1 MTKVYGTGLYD
12 FRRHRVAEYPVAAE
26 KPVESKPESLVPSSV
41 TLSEIQRDHLTK
53 IAADNWAKTA
63 DSVPKKPFSPDLVSE
78 IYYTELTIKGGR
90 KPVPLQRVMIL
101 EVSQYLENY
110 LWPNFNP
117 ETASFEHVMSM
128 ILMVNEKFRENVAA
142 WICFYERRDMFK
154 AFLERVLRLKESLKA
169 NGATQRKGSIEPWC
183 GAGACMKKWTNI
195 STIIVV
201 FKDNNSKGRSL
212 TIAEKTNYLLFMINA
227 FQSLEDDIVSEKI
240 MRLASLECWH
250 SLSYGRFQMELCLNE
265 NLIKK
270 WRRIAKRAK
279 DAAKRGEIFDPTTM
293 VEANFLRNLIE
304 EFLKVLDSEVFPW
317 KLKNVE
323 DNDLVDGHGSDDA
336 DDACVLYCERFMEF
350 LIDLLSQLP
359 TRRFVRPLV
368 ADVAV
373 ISKCHLSA
381 LYRHEKGKL
390 FAQLVDLLQYYV
402 GFEIDDHKGRQMTD
416 DEVLQ
421 AHYKRLQAFQLLAFK
436 KIPKL
441 RELALANIGA
451 INRRPDLS
459 KKLSVLSSEELR
471 DLVCG
476 KLKLISKN
484 DPWSERVD
492 FLIEVMVSFFEKQQ
506 SQKEAINALPLYPNE
521 QVMWDE
527 SLVPSINYSGEGCL
541 ALPKLNL
548 QFLTLH
554 DYLLRNF
561 NLFRL
566 ESTYEIREDI
576 QEAVPHLLPYINNE
590 GETAF
595 RGWSRMAVPIKEFK
609 IREVKQPNIGEVKP
623 SAVTAEVTFSISSYK
638 AQIRSE
644 WNALKEHDVLFLLSI
659 RPSFEPLSEDEAA
672 NATVPEKLGLQYVRG
687 CEIIEV
693 RDEDGTL
700 MNDFTGRIKRDEWK
714 PPKGELR
721 TVTIALDTAQY
732 HMDVSDIAEK
742 GADDVYGTFNILMRR
757 KPKENNFKAILES
770 IRDLMNETCIVPD
783 WLHDIFLGY
792 GNPSAAQ
799 WTNMPDLL
807 ETVDFKDTFLD
818 AAHVKDCFPNY
829 QVSFINS
836 DGTDNVHPCP
846 PFRVK
851 FPKNLEG
858 KVHALPG
865 NIKSSKDA
873 TSIEDD
879 HPDKV
884 KLLVEAYIPPD
895 PGPYPQDQPKQN
907 SVRFTPTQVGAITS
921 GIQPGLTMVVGPPGT
936 GKTDTAVQI
945 LNVLY
950 HNCPSQRTLIITHS
964 NQALNDVFE
973 KIMERDVPARYLL
986 RLGQGEQELATDLDF
1001 SRQGRVNAMLVRR
1014 LELLSE
1020 VEHLARSLQ
1029 LPEDVAYTCETAGY
1043 FWLLQVYSRWEQFL
1057 AACAKNQEK
1066 PSFVQDSFPFKEF
1079 FSNTPKPL
1087 FTGQSFENDMRAA
1100 KGCFRHLKT
1109 MFQELEECR
1118 AFELLKSTVDR
1129 SNYLMTKQAKIVA
1142 MTCTHAALKRKDFL
1156 NLGFKYDN
1164 LLMEESAQILEIE
1177 TFIPMLL
1184 QRQEDGYARLKRCI
1198 LIGDHHQLPPVVK
1211 NMAFQKYSHMDQ
1223 SLFTRFVRLGIPYIE
1238 LNAQGRARPSLAR
1251 LYNWRYK
1258 DLGDLPYVRE
1268 NDIFCRANAGFSYDY
1283 QLVDVPDYRGRGESA
1298 PSPWFYQNEGEAEYI
1313 VSVYM
1318 YMRLLGY
1325 PANKI
1330 SILTTYNGQ
1339 KLLIRDVINRRC
1351 VPYDFIGPPHKVTT
1365 VDKFQGQQN
1374 DFILLS
1380 LVRTRFV
1387 GHLRDVRRL
1396 VVAMSRARL
1405 GLYVFCRRSLFE
1417 QCYELQPTFQL
1428 LLQRPDHLALNLI
1441 EATPFTDRHV
1451 DDTGPAQF
1459 VSGVDEMADIVNYKM
1474 HQVYQ
1479 AQVMS
1484 HQLNQLSAYPAH
1496 ASMEIDTSE
1505 ENGLENAETMDI
1517 NLRASVN
1524 GGDGDM
1530 VLPNGG
1536 NSNDDS
1542 RELSKEM
1549 ASLPCS
1555 LAFEN
1560 TSRDDSPAVA
1570 LASMFKLST
1579 FYRCSFFG
1587 YQDKL
1592 ATDSVTYREF
1602 QKQGSGASTSGRV
1615 EGYKTISEL
1624 NEVRSFTIT
1633 KFFPGDE
1640 WLRETSI
1647 PYASGF
1653 MSFAHPVLSP
1663 TLCIEIEGMMLSIVV
1678 FSALVDGHLSTTFL
1692 NLLSKEM
1699 ASLPCSSAFENTSRD
1714 DSPAVAL
1721 ASLSDLSTFYRCTF
1735 FGYQDK
1741 LTTDSATYREFRKQ
1755 GSGASTSGR
1764 VEGYKAISELNEVRS
1779 FTITKFIPGD
1789 EWLRETSIPYASG
1802 FMSWEARTTDSVT
1815 YREFRKQGSRASTS
1829 GRVEECKAISEL
1841 NEVRS
1846 FTITEFI
1853 PDDEWLREIRIPYA
1867 SGFMSFAHPV
1877 LCPTLC
1883 IEIEGM
1889 MLSIVVFSALVDGHL
1904 STAFV
1909 NLVSDC

>member
-1 MTKVYGTGLYD
+1 MTKIYGTGVYD
-12 FRRHRVAEYPVAAE
+12 FRRHRVAEYPETVDVSQ
-26 KPVESKPESLVPSSV
+26 PHESNKGPNLSGSI
-41 TLSEIQRDHLTK
+41 TFSEIQRDRLTK
-53 IAADNWAKTA
+53 IAAANWAVNA
-63 DSVPKKPFSPDLVSE
+63 DSGLKKPFSGELVKE
-78 IYYTELTIKGGR
+78 IYYSELKVKGGR
-90 KPVPLQRVMIL
+90 MPVPLQRVMVL

-110 LWPNFNP
+110 LWPNFDP

-128 ILMVNEKFRENVAA
+128 ILMVNEKFRENMAA
-142 WICFYERRDMFK
+142 WICFYNRKEMFK
-154 AFLERVLRLKESLKA
+154 AFIERVLRLKE
-169 NGATQRKGSIEPWC
+169 
-183 GAGACMKKWTNI
+183 
-195 STIIVV
+195 
-201 FKDNNSKGRSL
+201 GRVL
-212 TIAEKTNYLLFMINA
+212 TVAEKTNYLLFMINA
-227 FQSLEDDIVSEKI
+227 FQSLEDEIVSEKI

-265 NLIKK
+265 SLIKK

-279 DAAKRGEIFDPTTM
+279 DAAKRGEPFDPTTM
-293 VEANFLRNLIE
+293 VEARFLRNLIE
-304 EFLKVLDSEVFPW
+304 EFLEVLVSEVFPT
-317 KLKNVE
+317 KQRNDK
-323 DNDLVDGHGSDDA
+323 DNELVDITGMNEGDGASI
-336 DDACVLYCERFMEF
+336 LYCERFMEF

-359 TRRFVRPLV
+359 TRRLVRPLV

-373 ISKCHLSA
+373 VSKCHLST
-381 LYRHEKGKL
+381 LYKHEQGKL
-390 FAQLVDLLQYYV
+390 FAQLVDLLQYYE
-402 GFEIDDHKGRQMTD
+402 GFEIDDQKGRQMTD

-421 AHYKRLQAFQLLAFK
+421 AHYKRLQAFQVFAFK

-451 INRRPDLS
+451 IDRRANLA
-459 KKLSVLSSEELR
+459 KKLSVLSPEELR

-476 KLKLISKN
+476 KLKLISKD

-492 FLIEVMVSFFEKQQ
+492 FLIEVMVSFFEKHQ
-506 SQKEAINALPLYPNE
+506 SQREAINALPLYPNE
-521 QVMWDE
+521 QIMWDE

-576 QEAVPHLLPYINNE
+576 QEAVPHLLACINNE

-609 IREVKQPNIGEVKP
+609 ITEVKQPNIGEVKP

-659 RPSFEPLSEDEAA
+659 RPSFTPLSAEEAA
-672 NATVPEKLGLQYVRG
+672 NASVLQRLGLQYVRG
-687 CEIIEV
+687 CEIVEI
-693 RDEDGTL
+693 RDEERTL

-732 HMDVSDIAEK
+732 HMDVSDMAEK
-742 GADDVYGTFNILMRR
+742 GIEDVYGTFNILMRR

-770 IRDLMNETCIVPD
+770 IRDLMNESCIVPD

-792 GNPSAAQ
+792 GNPSAAK

-807 ETVDFKDTFLD
+807 EVVDFKDTFLD
-818 AAHVKDCFPNY
+818 AVHVKDSFPNY
-829 QVSFINS
+829 QVCFTNS
-836 DGTDNVHPCP
+836 DGSMSMQPCP
-846 PFRVK
+846 PFRIK
-851 FPKNLEG
+851 FPKNFNGNLNSLSGNEIA
-858 KVHALPG
+858 KV
-865 NIKSSKDA
+865 SSTDSAASADA
-873 TSIEDD
+873 DS
-879 HPDKV
+879 DKE
-884 KLLVEAYIPPD
+884 KLLVETYIPPD

-907 SVRFTPTQVGAITS
+907 FVRFTPTQIEAIIS
-921 GIQPGLTMVVGPPGT
+921 GIQPGLSMVVGPPGT
-936 GKTDTAVQI
+936 GKTDTAVQV

-964 NQALNDVFE
+964 NQALNDLFE

-1020 VEHLARSLQ
+1020 VERLARSLQ

-1043 FWLLQVYSRWEQFL
+1043 FWLLHVYSRWELFL
-1057 AACAKNQEK
+1057 AACVENQDK
-1066 PSFVQDSFPFKEF
+1066 PSFVQDRFPFKEF
-1079 FSNTPKPL
+1079 FNDSPRPI
-1087 FTGQSFENDMRAA
+1087 FTGQSYEKDMHAA
-1100 KGCFRHLKT
+1100 KGCFRHLQT

-1156 NLGFKYDN
+1156 HLGFKYDN
-1164 LLMEESAQILEIE
+1164 LVMEESAQILEIE

-1258 DLGDLPYVRE
+1258 DLGDLQFVRE
-1268 NDIFCRANAGFSYDY
+1268 NTIFHRANAGFCYDY
-1283 QLVDVPDYRGRGESA
+1283 QLVDVPDYRGRGETA

-1351 VPYDFIGPPHKVTT
+1351 VPLDFIGPPHKVTT

-1405 GLYVFCRRSLFE
+1405 GLYVFCRRLLFE

-1428 LLQRPDHLALNLI
+1428 LLQRPDLLALNLS
-1441 EATPFTDRHV
+1441 EVGAFTDRHV
-1451 DDTGPAQF
+1451 EETGPAQL
-1459 VSGVDEMADIVNYKM
+1459 VGGIEEMANIVNYKI
-1474 HQVYQ
+1474 HHVYQ
-1479 AQVMS
+1479 ERLMS
-1484 HQLNQLSAYPAH
+1484 HQLNQFPANPPEQDFVDIN
-1496 ASMEIDTSE
+1496 AQE
-1505 ENGLENAETMDI
+1505 ENGLLDSEVSMRSMDI
-1517 NLRASVN
+1517 DIHGLAN
-1524 GGDGDM
+1524 GAEKDI
-1530 VLPNGG
+1530 LPDG
-1536 NSNDDS
+1536 NSNDVSSPETYAKQDGNKQIQNDLNI
-1542 RELSKEM
+1542 EADVDM
-1549 ASLPCS
+1549 Q
-1555 LAFEN
+1555 EN
-1560 TSRDDSPAVA
+1560 DINGGA
-1570 LASMFKLST
+1570 LESNLGENMM
-1579 FYRCSFFG
+1579 
-1587 YQDKL
+1587 DK
-1592 ATDSVTYREF
+1592 
-1602 QKQGSGASTSGRV
+1602 
-1615 EGYKTISEL
+1615 
-1624 NEVRSFTIT
+1624 
-1633 KFFPGDE
+1633 
-1640 WLRETSI
+1640 
-1647 PYASGF
+1647 
-1653 MSFAHPVLSP
+1653 
-1663 TLCIEIEGMMLSIVV
+1663 
-1678 FSALVDGHLSTTFL
+1678 
-1692 NLLSKEM
+1692 
-1699 ASLPCSSAFENTSRD
+1699 
-1714 DSPAVAL
+1714 
-1721 ASLSDLSTFYRCTF
+1721 
-1735 FGYQDK
+1735 
-1741 LTTDSATYREFRKQ
+1741 
-1755 GSGASTSGR
+1755 
-1764 VEGYKAISELNEVRS
+1764 
-1779 FTITKFIPGD
+1779 
-1789 EWLRETSIPYASG
+1789 
-1802 FMSWEARTTDSVT
+1802 
-1815 YREFRKQGSRASTS
+1815 
-1829 GRVEECKAISEL
+1829 
-1841 NEVRS
+1841 
-1846 FTITEFI
+1846 
-1853 PDDEWLREIRIPYA
+1853 
-1867 SGFMSFAHPV
+1867 
-1877 LCPTLC
+1877 
-1883 IEIEGM
+1883 
-1889 MLSIVVFSALVDGHL
+1889 
-1904 STAFV
+1904 
-1909 NLVSDC
+1909 

>member
-1 MTKVYGTGLYD
+1 M
-12 FRRHRVAEYPVAAE
+12 
-26 KPVESKPESLVPSSV
+26 
-41 TLSEIQRDHLTK
+41 
-53 IAADNWAKTA
+53 
-63 DSVPKKPFSPDLVSE
+63 
-78 IYYTELTIKGGR
+78 
-90 KPVPLQRVMIL
+90 
-101 EVSQYLENY
+101 
-110 LWPNFNP
+110 
-117 ETASFEHVMSM
+117 
-128 ILMVNEKFRENVAA
+128 FRENVAA
-142 WICFYERRDMFK
+142 WICFYDRKDMFK
-154 AFLERVLRLKESLKA
+154 AFLERVLRLKE
-169 NGATQRKGSIEPWC
+169 ATASELLFFRNSRYGI
-183 GAGACMKKWTNI
+183 
-195 STIIVV
+195 
-201 FKDNNSKGRSL
+201 SKGRSL

-227 FQSLEDDIVSEKI
+227 FQSLEDEIVSERI

-279 DAAKRGEIFDPTTM
+279 DAAKRGETFDPTTM
-293 VEANFLRNLIE
+293 VEAKFLRNIIE
-304 EFLKVLDSEVFPW
+304 EFLDVLDSGVFSRKP
-317 KLKNVE
+317 KNDE
-323 DNDLVDGHGSDDA
+323 DTDLGYVHGSEDV

-359 TRRFVRPLV
+359 TRRLVRPLV

-373 ISKCHLSA
+373 VSKCHLSA

-390 FAQLVDLLQYYV
+390 FAQLVDLLQYYE
-402 GFEIDDHKGRQMTD
+402 GFEIDDHQGRQMTD

-421 AHYKRLQAFQLLAFK
+421 SHYKRLRAFQLLAFK

-451 INRRPDLS
+451 INKRADLA
-459 KKLSVLSSEELR
+459 KKLSILSPEELR

-476 KLKLISKN
+476 KLKLVSKD
-484 DPWSERVD
+484 DPWSERVA

-521 QVMWDE
+521 QIMWDE

-576 QEAVPHLLPYINNE
+576 QEAVPHLLAYVNNE

-659 RPSFEPLSEDEAA
+659 RPSFEPLSAEEAEK
-672 NATVPEKLGLQYVRG
+672 ATVPQKLGLQCVRG
-687 CEIIEV
+687 CEIIEI
-693 RDEDGTL
+693 RDEEGTL

-721 TVTIALDTAQY
+721 TVTVALDTAQY
-732 HMDVSDIAEK
+732 HMDVCDIAEK

-799 WTNMPDLL
+799 WTNMPDLI
-807 ETVDFKDTFLD
+807 EKVDFKDTFLD
-818 AAHVKDCFPNY
+818 AAHVKESFPNY
-829 QVSFINS
+829 QVRFINS
-836 DGTDNVHPCP
+836 DGTENLQPCS
-846 PFRVK
+846 PFRIK

-858 KVHALPG
+858 KVHALPA
-865 NIKSSKDA
+865 NVTSTKSSEDA
-873 TSIEDD
+873 SCMEDD
-879 HPDKV
+879 HSDKLE
-884 KLLVEAYIPPD
+884 LLVEAYVPPD
-895 PGPYPQDQPKQN
+895 PGHIPKINQ
-907 SVRFTPTQVGAITS
+907 SRTQLDLPLHRTIMILMVKGVHTKVEAIIS

-964 NQALNDVFE
+964 NQALNDLFE

-1020 VEHLARSLQ
+1020 VERLARSLQ
-1029 LPEDVAYTCETAGY
+1029 LPEDD
-1043 FWLLQVYSRWEQFL
+1043 R
-1057 AACAKNQEK
+1057 
-1066 PSFVQDSFPFKEF
+1066 FPFKEF
-1079 FSNTPKPL
+1079 FSNTPKPI
-1087 FTGQSFENDMRAA
+1087 FTGQSFEKDMRAA
-1100 KGCFRHLKT
+1100 EGCFRHLKT

-1156 NLGFKYDN
+1156 HLGFKYDN

-1268 NDIFCRANAGFSYDY
+1268 NDVFHRANAGFAYDY
-1283 QLVDVPDYRGRGESA
+1283 QLVDVPDYNGRGESA
-1298 PSPWFYQNEGEAEYI
+1298 PSPWFYQNEGEAEFI

-1318 YMRLLGY
+1318 YMRLLG
-1325 PANKI
+1325 
-1330 SILTTYNGQ
+1330 
-1339 KLLIRDVINRRC
+1339 RC
-1351 VPYDFIGPPHKVTT
+1351 VPYDFIGPPHKVTDILAVYCSLQFLKWLYSARLERVDHVGIFTMNDSPGEGSHGIPLINKTGEIEYNGGRSFYRCTTFTGSEICVAT

-1387 GHLRDVRRL
+1387 GHLRDHLQIVMLKTQDQFNLLVDLRNGQHCKLQNASGLPAQETHEVNILAGTFSRL
-1396 VVAMSRARL
+1396 HMRLHTWCTDIL
-1405 GLYVFCRRSLFE
+1405 GLARV
-1417 QCYELQPTFQL
+1417 
-1428 LLQRPDHLALNLI
+1428 H
-1441 EATPFTDRHV
+1441 
-1451 DDTGPAQF
+1451 QF
-1459 VSGVDEMADIVNYKM
+1459 
-1474 HQVYQ
+1474 
-1479 AQVMS
+1479 
-1484 HQLNQLSAYPAH
+1484 NQFSAYPADV
-1496 ASMEIDTSE
+1496 STKIDTSE
-1505 ENGLENAETMDI
+1505 ENGIENGETSLYAMDI
-1517 NLRASVN
+1517 DTRDSAN
-1524 GGDGDM
+1524 GGDKDILLDGK
-1530 VLPNGG
+1530 
-1536 NSNDDS
+1536 SNDSAEPEPSAEEDGDVSYLDS
-1542 RELSKEM
+1542 GVM
-1549 ASLPCS
+1549 
-1555 LAFEN
+1555 
-1560 TSRDDSPAVA
+1560 VA
-1570 LASMFKLST
+1570 L
-1579 FYRCSFFG
+1579 
-1587 YQDKL
+1587 
-1592 ATDSVTYREF
+1592 
-1602 QKQGSGASTSGRV
+1602 
-1615 EGYKTISEL
+1615 
-1624 NEVRSFTIT
+1624 
-1633 KFFPGDE
+1633 
-1640 WLRETSI
+1640 
-1647 PYASGF
+1647 
-1653 MSFAHPVLSP
+1653 
-1663 TLCIEIEGMMLSIVV
+1663 
-1678 FSALVDGHLSTTFL
+1678 
-1692 NLLSKEM
+1692 
-1699 ASLPCSSAFENTSRD
+1699 
-1714 DSPAVAL
+1714 
-1721 ASLSDLSTFYRCTF
+1721 
-1735 FGYQDK
+1735 
-1741 LTTDSATYREFRKQ
+1741 
-1755 GSGASTSGR
+1755 
-1764 VEGYKAISELNEVRS
+1764 
-1779 FTITKFIPGD
+1779 
-1789 EWLRETSIPYASG
+1789 
-1802 FMSWEARTTDSVT
+1802 
-1815 YREFRKQGSRASTS
+1815 
-1829 GRVEECKAISEL
+1829 
-1841 NEVRS
+1841 
-1846 FTITEFI
+1846 
-1853 PDDEWLREIRIPYA
+1853 
-1867 SGFMSFAHPV
+1867 
-1877 LCPTLC
+1877 
-1883 IEIEGM
+1883 
-1889 MLSIVVFSALVDGHL
+1889 
-1904 STAFV
+1904 
-1909 NLVSDC
+1909 

>member
-1 MTKVYGTGLYD
+1 MTKVYGTGVYD
-12 FRRHRVAEYPVAAE
+12 FRRHRVAEYPVDGEAPPVPE
-26 KPVESKPESLVPSSV
+26 KPTESRPLSNVPSSI
-41 TLSEIQRDHLTK
+41 TLSEIQRDRLTR
-53 IAADNWAKTA
+53 IAAENWMKTA
-63 DSVPKKPFSPDLVSE
+63 DSAPTKPFSPDLVKE
-78 IYYTELTIKGGR
+78 IYSTELTVKGGR

-110 LWPNFNP
+110 LLPNFSP

-142 WICFYERRDMFK
+142 WICFYDRKDMFK
-154 AFLERVLRLKESLKA
+154 SFLERVLRLKE
-169 NGATQRKGSIEPWC
+169 
-183 GAGACMKKWTNI
+183 
-195 STIIVV
+195 
-201 FKDNNSKGRSL
+201 GRNL
-212 TIAEKTNYLLFMINA
+212 TVSEKTNYLLFMINA
-227 FQSLEDDIVSEKI
+227 FQSLEDEVVSERI

-270 WRRIAKRAK
+270 WRRIAKRARDGTK
-279 DAAKRGEIFDPTTM
+279 QGGNFDPTTM
-293 VEANFLRNLIE
+293 LEANFLRNLIE
-304 EFLKVLDSEVFPW
+304 EFLEVLDSEVFSSIPIG
-317 KLKNVE
+317 
-323 DNDLVDGHGSDDA
+323 DNDPVAHGSEYVN
-336 DDACVLYCERFMEF
+336 DACVLYCERFMEF

-359 TRRFVRPLV
+359 TRRLVRPLV

-373 ISKCHLSA
+373 VAKCHLSS
-381 LYRHEKGKL
+381 LYSHEKGKL
-390 FAQLVDLLQYYV
+390 FGQLVDLLQFYE
-402 GFEIDDHKGRQMTD
+402 GFEINDHQGRQMTD

-436 KIPKL
+436 KVPKL

-451 INRRPDLS
+451 INKRADLA
-459 KKLSVLSSEELR
+459 KKLSVLSAEELR
-471 DLVCG
+471 DLVCA
-476 KLKLISKN
+476 KLKLVSKD

-521 QVMWDE
+521 QIMWDE

-576 QEAVPHLLPYINNE
+576 QEAVPHLLSYTNNE

-595 RGWSRMAVPIKEFK
+595 RGWSRMGVPIKEFR
-609 IREVKQPNIGEVKP
+609 IRDVKQPKIGEVKP
-623 SAVTAEVTFSISSYK
+623 SAVTAEVTFSVSSYK

-644 WNALKEHDVLFLLSI
+644 WNSLKEHDVLFLLSI
-659 RPSFEPLSEDEAA
+659 RHSFEPLSAEEAEK
-672 NATVPEKLGLQYVRG
+672 ATVPQKLGLQYVRG
-687 CEIIEV
+687 CEIIEM
-693 RDEDGTL
+693 RDEEGTL

-721 TVTIALDTAQY
+721 TVTVALDTAQY
-732 HMDVSDIAEK
+732 HMDVCDIAEK
-742 GADDVYGTFNILMRR
+742 GADDVYTTFNILMRR

-792 GNPSAAQ
+792 GDPSAAQ
-799 WTNMPDLL
+799 WINRPDLL
-807 ETVDFKDTFLD
+807 ERADFKDTFLD
-818 AAHVKDCFPNY
+818 AAHVRDSFPNY
-829 QVSFINS
+829 QVHFVHS
-836 DGTDNVHPCP
+836 DGTNNSDPCP
-846 PFRVK
+846 PFRIK
-851 FPKNLEG
+851 FPKSPEG
-858 KVHALPG
+858 AVHFQLG
-865 NIKSSKDA
+865 NAASTTSSNN
-873 TSIEDD
+873 SNHMEDD
-879 HPDKV
+879 HSDK
-884 KLLVEAYIPPD
+884 LELVVESYVPPN
-895 PGPYPQDQPKQN
+895 PGPYPHDQPKQN
-907 SVRFTPTQVGAITS
+907 SVRFTPTQVGAIIS

-964 NQALNDVFE
+964 NQALNDLFE

-1020 VEHLARSLQ
+1020 VERLARSLQ
-1029 LPEDVAYTCETAGY
+1029 LPEDVAYTCETAGF
-1043 FWLLQVYSRWEQFL
+1043 FWLLHVYSRWELFL
-1057 AACAKNQEK
+1057 AACADNKDK
-1066 PSFVQDSFPFKEF
+1066 PTFIQDRFPFKEF
-1079 FSNTPKPL
+1079 FIDTPNPI
-1087 FTGQSFENDMRAA
+1087 FSGQSFEKDMRAA

-1268 NDIFCRANAGFSYDY
+1268 NHIFRRANAGFSFDY
-1283 QLVDVPDYRGRGESA
+1283 QLVDVPDYHGRGESA
-1298 PSPWFYQNEGEAEYI
+1298 PSPWFYQNEGEAEYV
-1313 VSVYM
+1313 VSVYI

-1339 KLLIRDVINRRC
+1339 KLLIRDVISRRC

-1374 DFILLS
+1374 DFVLLS

-1396 VVAMSRARL
+1396 IVAMSRARL

-1428 LLQRPDHLALNLI
+1428 LLQRPDHLGLNLQ
-1441 EATPFTDRHV
+1441 EFTAFTDRHV
-1451 DDTGPAQF
+1451 DDTGSVQLINGPE
-1459 VSGVDEMADIVNYKM
+1459 EMADLVNYRM
-1474 HQVYQ
+1474 HEVYQ
-1479 AQVMS
+1479 SRVAS
-1484 HQLNQLSAYPAH
+1484 YHLNESWSYPGQNSAVDDNSVENGTANP
-1496 ASMEIDTSE
+1496 DTSTGTDDVE
-1505 ENGLENAETMDI
+1505 MQASANGDDMDVEM
-1517 NLRASVN
+1517 RAPVN
-1524 GGDGDM
+1524 GDVMDMPPDGK
-1530 VLPNGG
+1530 PN
-1536 NSNDDS
+1536 DS
-1542 RELSKEM
+1542 ICADVSPKEDRG
-1549 ASLPCS
+1549 P
-1555 LAFEN
+1555 
-1560 TSRDDSPAVA
+1560 VA
-1570 LASMFKLST
+1570 
-1579 FYRCSFFG
+1579 
-1587 YQDKL
+1587 
-1592 ATDSVTYREF
+1592 E
-1602 QKQGSGASTSGRV
+1602 
-1615 EGYKTISEL
+1615 
-1624 NEVRSFTIT
+1624 
-1633 KFFPGDE
+1633 
-1640 WLRETSI
+1640 
-1647 PYASGF
+1647 
-1653 MSFAHPVLSP
+1653 
-1663 TLCIEIEGMMLSIVV
+1663 
-1678 FSALVDGHLSTTFL
+1678 
-1692 NLLSKEM
+1692 
-1699 ASLPCSSAFENTSRD
+1699 
-1714 DSPAVAL
+1714 
-1721 ASLSDLSTFYRCTF
+1721 
-1735 FGYQDK
+1735 
-1741 LTTDSATYREFRKQ
+1741 
-1755 GSGASTSGR
+1755 
-1764 VEGYKAISELNEVRS
+1764 
-1779 FTITKFIPGD
+1779 
-1789 EWLRETSIPYASG
+1789 
-1802 FMSWEARTTDSVT
+1802 
-1815 YREFRKQGSRASTS
+1815 
-1829 GRVEECKAISEL
+1829 
-1841 NEVRS
+1841 
-1846 FTITEFI
+1846 
-1853 PDDEWLREIRIPYA
+1853 
-1867 SGFMSFAHPV
+1867 
-1877 LCPTLC
+1877 
-1883 IEIEGM
+1883 
-1889 MLSIVVFSALVDGHL
+1889 
-1904 STAFV
+1904 
-1909 NLVSDC
+1909 

>member
-1 MTKVYGTGLYD
+1 MKVYGTGVFD
-12 FRRHRVAEYPVAAE
+12 FRRHRVAEYPVEGPLPAGAAE
-26 KPVESKPESLVPSSV
+26 SAVPDKSLESKPGTNLSTSI
-41 TLSEIQRDHLTK
+41 TLTEIQRDRLTK
-53 IAADNWAKTA
+53 IAAANWAKTG
-63 DSVPKKPFSPDLVSE
+63 DSTSAKKPFSPQLVKE
-78 IYYTELTIKGGR
+78 IYDNELTVKGGR
-90 KPVPLQRVMIL
+90 KSVPLQRVMIL

-110 LWPNFNP
+110 LWPNFDP
-117 ETASFEHVMSM
+117 ETATFEHVMSM

-142 WICFYERRDMFK
+142 WVCFHDNKVMFM
-154 AFLERVLRLKESLKA
+154 AFLERVLCLKE
-169 NGATQRKGSIEPWC
+169 
-183 GAGACMKKWTNI
+183 
-195 STIIVV
+195 
-201 FKDNNSKGRSL
+201 GRNFSV
-212 TIAEKTNYLLFMINA
+212 AEKINYLLFMING
-227 FQSLEDDIVSEKI
+227 FQSLEDEIVSEKVL
-240 MRLASLECWH
+240 RVASLQSWH
-250 SLSYGRFQMELCLNE
+250 SLSYGRFQIELCLNPD
-265 NLIKK
+265 LIKK
-270 WRRIAKRAK
+270 WKKITRRAK
-279 DAAKRGEIFDPTTM
+279 EAAKRGESL
-293 VEANFLRNLIE
+293 EASSMMEVRFLRNLIE
-304 EFLKVLDSEVFPW
+304 EFLEVLDSNVFHHQQQD
-317 KLKNVE
+317 E
-323 DNDLVDGHGSDDA
+323 ESDQSVNIGDPEQV

-359 TRRFVRPLV
+359 TRRYIRPLI

-373 ISKCHLSA
+373 VSKCHLSA
-381 LYRHEKGKL
+381 LYRHRKGKL
-390 FAQLVDLLQYYV
+390 FSQLVDLLQFYEN
-402 GFEIDDHKGRQMTD
+402 FEIDDHLGRQMAD

-421 AHYKRLQAFQLLAFK
+421 AHYERLQAFQLLVFK

-441 RELALANIGA
+441 RELSLANIGA
-451 INRRPDLS
+451 INKRADLS
-459 KKLSVLSSEELR
+459 KKLAVLSPEELR
-471 DLVCG
+471 DLVCV
-476 KLKLISKN
+476 KLKLLSKS

-521 QVMWDE
+521 QIMWDE

-576 QEAVPHLLPYINNE
+576 QEAVPHLLAHINNE

-609 IREVKQPNIGEVKP
+609 ITEVKQPNIGEVKP

-659 RPSFEPLSEDEAA
+659 CPSFEPLTADEAA
-672 NATVPEKLGLQYVRG
+672 KATVPQKLGLQYVRG
-687 CEIIEV
+687 CEVIEM
-693 RDEDGTL
+693 RDEEGTL

-721 TVTIALDTAQY
+721 TVTVALDTAQY

-742 GADDVYGTFNILMRR
+742 GAEDVYGTFNVLMRR

-799 WTNMPDLL
+799 WINMPDLL
-807 ETVDFKDTFLD
+807 EVVDFKDTFLD
-818 AAHVKDCFPNY
+818 SDHVRECFADY
-829 QVSFINS
+829 QVCFTNS
-836 DGTDNVHPCP
+836 DGTENANPSP
-846 PFRVK
+846 PFRIK
-851 FPKNLEG
+851 LPRSLKG
-858 KVHALPG
+858 DAHALPG
-865 NIKSSKDA
+865 NKKSISALGDA
-873 TSIEDD
+873 ANATDVHSNGE
-879 HPDKV
+879 
-884 KLLVEAYIPPD
+884 KLVVEAYTPPD
-895 PGPYPQDQPKQN
+895 HGPYPQDQPKQN
-907 SVRFTPTQVGAITS
+907 SVRFTPTQIGAIIS

-964 NQALNDVFE
+964 NQALNDLFE
-973 KIMERDVPARYLL
+973 KIMQRDVPARYLL

-1020 VEHLARSLQ
+1020 VERLARSLQ
-1029 LPEDVAYTCETAGY
+1029 LPEDVGYTCETAGY
-1043 FWLLQVYSRWEQFL
+1043 FWLLHVFSRWEQFL
-1057 AACAKNQEK
+1057 AASEKNQDK
-1066 PSFVQDSFPFKEF
+1066 ATFVQDRFPFKEF
-1079 FSNTPKPL
+1079 FFNAPQPI
-1087 FTGQSFENDMRAA
+1087 FTGQSFESDMRAA

-1109 MFQELEECR
+1109 MFKELEECR

-1156 NLGFKYDN
+1156 QLGFKYDN

-1251 LYNWRYK
+1251 LYNWRYRE
-1258 DLGDLPYVRE
+1258 LGDLPFVKD
-1268 NDIFCRANAGFSYDY
+1268 NQIFHKASAGFCYDY
-1283 QLVDVPDYRGRGESA
+1283 QLVDVPDYNGRGETA

-1351 VPYDFIGPPHKVTT
+1351 APYDFIGPPNKVTT

-1374 DFILLS
+1374 DYILLS

-1428 LLQRPDHLALNLI
+1428 LLQRPDQLALNLHEVI
-1441 EATPFTDRHV
+1441 PYTDRHV
-1451 DDTGPAQF
+1451 EDTGI
-1459 VSGVDEMADIVNYKM
+1459 VHLISGLEEMAGIVNYKM
-1474 HQVYQ
+1474 HQIYQ
-1479 AQVMS
+1479 ARAMS
-1484 HQLNQLSAYPAH
+1484 HQLSAYSEHVPMAVD
-1496 ASMEIDTSE
+1496 ASDENSLSSSTVRGALESDPHRDNGINGEVSPENESNESAAKDLANGNNDMPPGSKSNGNVDLKVQGDDLNGMEISGSAE
-1505 ENGLENAETMDI
+1505 EE
-1517 NLRASVN
+1517 
-1524 GGDGDM
+1524 
-1530 VLPNGG
+1530 
-1536 NSNDDS
+1536 
-1542 RELSKEM
+1542 SKM
-1549 ASLPCS
+1549 
-1555 LAFEN
+1555 
-1560 TSRDDSPAVA
+1560 
-1570 LASMFKLST
+1570 
-1579 FYRCSFFG
+1579 
-1587 YQDKL
+1587 
-1592 ATDSVTYREF
+1592 
-1602 QKQGSGASTSGRV
+1602 
-1615 EGYKTISEL
+1615 
-1624 NEVRSFTIT
+1624 
-1633 KFFPGDE
+1633 
-1640 WLRETSI
+1640 
-1647 PYASGF
+1647 
-1653 MSFAHPVLSP
+1653 
-1663 TLCIEIEGMMLSIVV
+1663 
-1678 FSALVDGHLSTTFL
+1678 
-1692 NLLSKEM
+1692 
-1699 ASLPCSSAFENTSRD
+1699 
-1714 DSPAVAL
+1714 
-1721 ASLSDLSTFYRCTF
+1721 
-1735 FGYQDK
+1735 
-1741 LTTDSATYREFRKQ
+1741 
-1755 GSGASTSGR
+1755 
-1764 VEGYKAISELNEVRS
+1764 
-1779 FTITKFIPGD
+1779 
-1789 EWLRETSIPYASG
+1789 
-1802 FMSWEARTTDSVT
+1802 
-1815 YREFRKQGSRASTS
+1815 
-1829 GRVEECKAISEL
+1829 EE
-1841 NEVRS
+1841 
-1846 FTITEFI
+1846 
-1853 PDDEWLREIRIPYA
+1853 
-1867 SGFMSFAHPV
+1867 
-1877 LCPTLC
+1877 
-1883 IEIEGM
+1883 
-1889 MLSIVVFSALVDGHL
+1889 
-1904 STAFV
+1904 
-1909 NLVSDC
+1909 